1 MRPLA
6 QWECPARGP
15 PAHDADVRFTR
26 HARNRLRFF
35 RLSVDDI
42 SALVWADA
50 GWISQ
55 DESGNIEVTGFIR
68 GHCVTAVLAGDEP
81 DLVITIIGERG
92 RRP

>member
-1 MRPLA
+1 M
-6 QWECPARGP
+6 
-15 PAHDADVRFTR
+15 
-26 HARNRLRFF
+26 
-35 RLSVDDI
+35 DDI
-42 SALVWADA
+42 SALVRAEA

-68 GHCVTAVLAGDEP
+68 GRRVTAVLAGDEP